1 LSFPVKFAI
10 MLDRMF
16 PLFIKRFIAV
26 RASRVAYY
34 LLPKHKLIAL
44 HNLTRSFPEKSLTEN
59 LQIIKDTYASFALTF
74 IEFLQILYLN
84 RNNLHRWVSVKGLEH
99 YEKACREGKGVLLFT
114 AHFGNWEMGNAA
126 LAILSKPPIFMAR
139 TLDSPFLEEITTSV
153 RSRLGIG
160 NIHKKN
166 VMSSI
171 LSQLRKG
178 EVLKL
183 LIDQNAAAR
192 EGVFVNF
199 FGRPA
204 CATTGIALMAIHTGA
219 AVLPVFTT
227 RMPDGRYL
235 TEIGPRV
242 DTVNTGN
249 RDQDVLQNTQN
260 YNTIIEN
267 HVRKYPGQWLWL
279 HQRWKTKLVQARRK
293 KLDPEIQT

>member
-1 LSFPVKFAI
+1 
-10 MLDRMF
+10 MF

-26 RASRVAYY
+26 RASRAAYY

-59 LQIIKDTYASFALTF
+59 LQIIKDTYACFALTF

-84 RNNLHRWVSVKGLEH
+84 RDNLHRRVSVKGLEH

-242 DTVNTGN
+242 ETVNTGN

-279 HQRWKTKLVQARRK
+279 HQRWKTKLIQARRK
-293 KLDPEIQT
+293 KLDPEVQT

>member
-1 LSFPVKFAI
+1 
-10 MLDRMF
+10 MF

-26 RASRVAYY
+26 RASRAAYY

-44 HNLTRSFPEKSLTEN
+44 HNLTRSFPEKSVTEN
-59 LQIIKDTYASFALTF
+59 LQIIKDTYANFALTF

-84 RNNLHRWVSVKGLEH
+84 RNNLHTWVSVKGLEH

-192 EGVFVNF
+192 EGVFINF

-235 TEIGPRV
+235 TEIGPQV
-242 DTVNTGN
+242 ETVNTGN

>member
-1 LSFPVKFAI
+1 
-10 MLDRMF
+10 
-16 PLFIKRFIAV
+16 
-26 RASRVAYY
+26 
-34 LLPKHKLIAL
+34 
-44 HNLTRSFPEKSLTEN
+44 
-59 LQIIKDTYASFALTF
+59 
-74 IEFLQILYLN
+74 
-84 RNNLHRWVSVKGLEH
+84 
-99 YEKACREGKGVLLFT
+99 
-114 AHFGNWEMGNAA
+114 
-126 LAILSKPPIFMAR
+126 
-139 TLDSPFLEEITTSV
+139 
-153 RSRLGIG
+153 
-160 NIHKKN
+160 
-166 VMSSI
+166 MSSI

>member
-1 LSFPVKFAI
+1 
-10 MLDRMF
+10 MLDRIF

-26 RASRVAYY
+26 SASRAAYY

-84 RNNLHRWVSVKGLEH
+84 RNNLETRVSVKGLEH

>member
-10 MLDRMF
+10 MLDRIF

-26 RASRVAYY
+26 SASRAAYY

-84 RNNLHRWVSVKGLEH
+84 RNNLDTRVSVKGLEH

>member
-1 LSFPVKFAI
+1 
-10 MLDRMF
+10 M
-16 PLFIKRFIAV
+16 
-26 RASRVAYY
+26 SRVAYY
-34 LLPKHKLIAL
+34 LLQKHKLIAV

-59 LQIIKDTYASFALTF
+59 LQIVKDTYANFALTF

-84 RNNLHRWVSVKGLEH
+84 RDNLHRWVSVKGLEH
-99 YEKACREGKGVLLFT
+99 YEKACNEGKGVLLFT

-139 TLDSPFLEEITTSV
+139 VLDSPFLEEITTFV

-227 RMPDGRYL
+227 RMPDGRYV
-235 TEIGPRV
+235 TEIGPKV
-242 DTVNTGN
+242 ETVNTGN

-267 HVRKYPGQWLWL
+267 HVRQYPGQWLWL
-279 HQRWKTKLVQARRK
+279 HQRWKTKPVQARRMK
-293 KLDPEIQT
+293 S

>member
-1 LSFPVKFAI
+1 
-10 MLDRMF
+10 MLDRIF

-26 RASRVAYY
+26 SASRAAYY

-84 RNNLHRWVSVKGLEH
+84 RNNLDTRVSVKGLEH

>member
-10 MLDRMF
+10 MLDRIF

-26 RASRVAYY
+26 SASRAAYY

-84 RNNLHRWVSVKGLEH
+84 RNNLDTRVSVKGLEH

-153 RSRLGIG
+153 RARLGIG

-171 LSQLRKG
+171 LIQLRKG

-293 KLDPEIQT
+293 KLDPEIQA

>member
-1 LSFPVKFAI
+1 
-10 MLDRMF
+10 MF
-16 PLFIKRFIAV
+16 PLFIKRFAAV
-26 RASRVAYY
+26 SMSRVAYY
-34 LLPKHKLIAL
+34 LLQKHKLIAV

-59 LQIIKDTYASFALTF
+59 LQIVKDTYANFALTF

-84 RNNLHRWVSVKGLEH
+84 RDNLHHWVSVKGLEH
-99 YEKACREGKGVLLFT
+99 YERACNEGKGVLLFT

-139 TLDSPFLEEITTSV
+139 VLDSPFLEEITTFV
-153 RSRLGIG
+153 RSRLGVG

-166 VMSSI
+166 VLSSI

-204 CATTGIALMAIHTGA
+204 CATTGIALMAMHTGA

-235 TEIGPRV
+235 TEIGPKV
-242 DTVNTGN
+242 ETVNTGN

-267 HVRKYPGQWLWL
+267 HVRQYPGQWLWL
-279 HQRWKTKLVQARRK
+279 HQRWKTKPVQARRMK
-293 KLDPEIQT
+293 S

>member
-1 LSFPVKFAI
+1 MSFPVKFAI
-10 MLDRMF
+10 MLDRIF

-26 RASRVAYY
+26 SASRAAYY

-84 RNNLHRWVSVKGLEH
+84 RNNLDTRVSVKGLEH

-171 LSQLRKG
+171 LIQLRKG

>member
-1 LSFPVKFAI
+1 MSFPVKFAI
-10 MLDRMF
+10 MLDRIF

-26 RASRVAYY
+26 SASRAAYY

-84 RNNLHRWVSVKGLEH
+84 RNNLDTRVSVKGLEH

-204 CATTGIALMAIHTGA
+204 CATTGIALMAMHTGA

-227 RMPDGRYL
+227 RMPDGRYV
-235 TEIGPRV
+235 TEIGPKV
-242 DTVNTGN
+242 ETVNTGN

>member
-1 LSFPVKFAI
+1 
-10 MLDRMF
+10 MLDRIF

-26 RASRVAYY
+26 SASRAAYY

-84 RNNLHRWVSVKGLEH
+84 RNNLDTRVSVKGLEH

-171 LSQLRKG
+171 LIQLRKG

>member
-1 LSFPVKFAI
+1 
-10 MLDRMF
+10 MF

-84 RNNLHRWVSVKGLEH
+84 RNNLDTRVSVKGLEH

>member
-1 LSFPVKFAI
+1 
-10 MLDRMF
+10 MF
-16 PLFIKRFIAV
+16 PLFIKRFAAV
-26 RASRVAYY
+26 SMSRVAYY
-34 LLPKHKLIAL
+34 LLQKHKLIAL
-44 HNLTRSFPEKSLTEN
+44 HNLTRSFPEKSLAEN
-59 LQIIKDTYASFALTF
+59 LQIIKDTYANFALTF

-84 RNNLHRWVSVKGLEH
+84 RGNLDRWVSVKGLEH
-99 YEKACREGKGVLLFT
+99 YEKACNEGKGVLLFT

-139 TLDSPFLEEITTSV
+139 VLDSPFLEEITTSV

-166 VMSSI
+166 VMTSI
-171 LSQLRKG
+171 LSQLKKG

-192 EGVFVNF
+192 EGVFINF

-204 CATTGIALMAIHTGA
+204 CATTGIALMAMHTGA

-235 TEIGPRV
+235 TEVGPRV
-242 DTVNTGN
+242 ETVNTGN
-249 RDQDVLQNTQN
+249 RDQDILQNTQN

-267 HVRKYPGQWLWL
+267 HVRQYPGQWLWL
-279 HQRWKTKLVQARRK
+279 HQRWKTKPIQARRIK
-293 KLDPEIQT
+293 S

>member
-1 LSFPVKFAI
+1 
-10 MLDRMF
+10 MF
-16 PLFIKRFIAV
+16 PLFIKRFLAV
-26 RASRVAYY
+26 RASRAAYY

-84 RNNLHRWVSVKGLEH
+84 RNNLHTWVSVKGLEH

-139 TLDSPFLEEITTSV
+139 TLDSPFLEEITTSA
-153 RSRLGIG
+153 RSKLGIG

-242 DTVNTGN
+242 ETVNTGN

-267 HVRKYPGQWLWL
+267 HVRKHPGQWLWL
-279 HQRWKTKLVQARRK
+279 HQRWKTKLVQARRRH
-293 KLDPEIQT
+293 LDPEKQT

>member
-1 LSFPVKFAI
+1 MSFPVKFAI
-10 MLDRMF
+10 MLDRIF

-26 RASRVAYY
+26 SASRAAYY

-84 RNNLHRWVSVKGLEH
+84 RNNLDTRVSVKGLEH

>member
-1 LSFPVKFAI
+1 
-10 MLDRMF
+10 MF

-26 RASRVAYY
+26 RASRAAYY

-84 RNNLHRWVSVKGLEH
+84 RNNLHTRVSVKGLEH

-235 TEIGPRV
+235 TEIGQRV
-242 DTVNTGN
+242 ETVNTGN

-279 HQRWKTKLVQARRK
+279 HQRWKTKLIQARRRN
-293 KLDPEIQT
+293 LDPEVQT

>member
-1 LSFPVKFAI
+1 LSFPVKFVI
-10 MLDRMF
+10 ILDRIF
-16 PLFIKRFIAV
+16 PLFIKRFAAV
-26 RASRVAYY
+26 SMSRVAYY
-34 LLPKHKLIAL
+34 LLQKHKLIAV
-44 HNLTRSFPEKSLTEN
+44 HNLTRSFPENSLTEN
-59 LQIIKDTYASFALTF
+59 LQIVKDTYANFALTF

-84 RNNLHRWVSVKGLEH
+84 RDNLHHWVSVKGLEH
-99 YEKACREGKGVLLFT
+99 YERACNEGKGVLLFT

-139 TLDSPFLEEITTSV
+139 VLDSPFLEEITTFV

-166 VMSSI
+166 VLSSI

-204 CATTGIALMAIHTGA
+204 CATTGIALMAMHTGA

-235 TEIGPRV
+235 TEIGPKV
-242 DTVNTGN
+242 ETVNTGN

-267 HVRKYPGQWLWL
+267 HVRQYPGQWLWL
-279 HQRWKTKLVQARRK
+279 HQRWKTKPVQARRMK
-293 KLDPEIQT
+293 S

>member
-1 LSFPVKFAI
+1 MSFPVKFVI
-10 MLDRMF
+10 ILDRMF
-16 PLFIKRFIAV
+16 PLFIKRFAAV
-26 RASRVAYY
+26 SMSRVAYY
-34 LLPKHKLIAL
+34 LLQKHKLIAV
-44 HNLTRSFPEKSLTEN
+44 HNLTRSFPEKPLNEI
-59 LQIIKDTYASFALTF
+59 LQIVKDTYANFALTF

-84 RNNLHRWVSVKGLEH
+84 RDNLHRWVSVKGLEH
-99 YEKACREGKGVLLFT
+99 YEKACNEGKGVLLFT

-139 TLDSPFLEEITTSV
+139 VLDSPFLEEITTCV

-166 VMSSI
+166 VMTSI

-204 CATTGIALMAIHTGA
+204 CATTGIALMAMHTGA

-235 TEIGPRV
+235 TEIGPQV
-242 DTVNTGN
+242 ETVNTGN

-267 HVRKYPGQWLWL
+267 HVRQYPGQWLWL
-279 HQRWKTKLVQARRK
+279 HQRWKTKLVQARRIK
-293 KLDPEIQT
+293 S

>member
-1 LSFPVKFAI
+1 
-10 MLDRMF
+10 MF

-26 RASRVAYY
+26 RASRAAYY

-44 HNLTRSFPEKSLTEN
+44 HNLTRSFPEKSVTEN
-59 LQIIKDTYASFALTF
+59 LQIIKDTYANFALTF

-84 RNNLHRWVSVKGLEH
+84 RNNLHTWVSVKGLEH

-192 EGVFVNF
+192 EGVFINF

-235 TEIGPRV
+235 TEIGPQV
-242 DTVNTGN
+242 ETVNTGN

-279 HQRWKTKLVQARRK
+279 HQRWKTKLIQARRRN
-293 KLDPEIQT
+293 LDPEKQT

>member
-1 LSFPVKFAI
+1 
-10 MLDRMF
+10 ML
-16 PLFIKRFIAV
+16 PLFIKRSVAV
-26 RASRVAYY
+26 SLSRVAYY
-34 LLPKHKLIAL
+34 LLQKHKLIAL

-59 LQIIKDTYASFALTF
+59 LQIIKDTYACFALTF
-74 IEFLQILYLN
+74 VEFLQILYLH
-84 RNNLHRWVSVKGLEH
+84 RGNLHRRVSVQGLEH
-99 YEKACREGKGVLLFT
+99 YEKACREGKGVLLFS

-139 TLDSPFLEEITTSV
+139 PLDSSFLEEITTCV

-160 NIHKKN
+160 NIHKEK
-166 VMSSI
+166 VIHSI
-171 LSQLRKG
+171 LSRLRKG

-183 LIDQNAAAR
+183 LIDQNVAAR

-204 CATTGIALMAIHTGA
+204 CATTGIALLAMHTGA

-227 RMPDGRYL
+227 RMQDGRYL
-235 TEIGPRV
+235 TEIGPPV
-242 DTVNTGN
+242 ETVNTGN
-249 RDQDVLQNTQN
+249 RDQDVLQNTQS

-293 KLDPEIQT
+293 NLDPEKQT

>member
-1 LSFPVKFAI
+1 
-10 MLDRMF
+10 MF
-16 PLFIKRFIAV
+16 PLFIKRFAAV
-26 RASRVAYY
+26 SMSRVAYY
-34 LLPKHKLIAL
+34 LLQKHKLIAV

-59 LQIIKDTYASFALTF
+59 LQIVKDTYANFALTF

-84 RNNLHRWVSVKGLEH
+84 RDNLHHWVSVKGLEH
-99 YEKACREGKGVLLFT
+99 YERACNEGKGVLLFT

-139 TLDSPFLEEITTSV
+139 VLDSPFLEEITTFV

-166 VMSSI
+166 VLSSI

-204 CATTGIALMAIHTGA
+204 CATTGIALMAMHTGA

-235 TEIGPRV
+235 TEIGPKV
-242 DTVNTGN
+242 ETVNTGN
-249 RDQDVLQNTQN
+249 RDQDVLQIRKTTIPLLKTTSVNIPDSGSGCISGGKQN
-260 YNTIIEN
+260 PF
-267 HVRKYPGQWLWL
+267 RPG
-279 HQRWKTKLVQARRK
+279 
-293 KLDPEIQT
+293 E